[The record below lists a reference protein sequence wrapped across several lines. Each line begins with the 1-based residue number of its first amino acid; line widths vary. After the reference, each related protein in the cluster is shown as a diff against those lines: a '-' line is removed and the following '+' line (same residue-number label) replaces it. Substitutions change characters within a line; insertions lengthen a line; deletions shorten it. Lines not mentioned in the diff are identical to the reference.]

1 MFDYLNKVL
10 FKTKGPDTS
19 NIQES
24 EEFIPFMI
32 QRWGSMHSPEIANLI
47 NETSNRHW
55 PALSDKE
62 MWFNYMHGIIPN
74 CRFKR
79 ISYIKKKKD
88 TEEKAKNKDNVN
100 KVANNLE
107 ISSREVNQYIEQ
119 FNLKIPNEQHQKR

>member
-19 NIQES
+19 NIRES
-24 EEFIPFMI
+24 EEFVPYMI

-62 MWFNYMHGIIPN
+62 MWFNYMHGVIPN

-88 TEEKAKNKDNVN
+88 TEEKTKNKDNVN